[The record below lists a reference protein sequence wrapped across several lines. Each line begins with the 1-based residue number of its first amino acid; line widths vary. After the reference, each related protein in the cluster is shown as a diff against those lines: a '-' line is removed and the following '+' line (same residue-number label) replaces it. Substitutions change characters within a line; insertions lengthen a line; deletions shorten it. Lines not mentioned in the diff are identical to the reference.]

1 MLAALF
7 GVIGSVVGGSFV
19 LVALVWQFRRQNR
32 AALQAL
38 MIEVENNAEI
48 AEQMIADRGTG
59 RFPDGRPDPGWL
71 KHAIWDS
78 QLPFLVQIL
87 DKLTITAVVE
97 AYGTLEPIPRML
109 VQVEVP
115 IGIPI
120 QQPHY
125 NRGGWIEAQIDRI
138 HTSFHAAEGAL
149 RDLENQMMSESW
161 EHRCWVGLE
170 KMRQRLPGTRSR

>member
-1 MLAALF
+1 MLTALF
-7 GVIGSVVGGSFV
+7 GFIGSVVGGSFV

-87 DKLTITAVVE
+87 DKLTVTAVVE

-109 VQVEVP
+109 VQGGVP
-115 IGIPI
+115 I
-120 QQPHY
+120 PHY
-125 NRGGWIEAQIDRI
+125 SRGGWIEAQIDRI
-138 HTSFHAAEGAL
+138 YTSFHAAEGAL
-149 RDLENQMMSESW
+149 RDLENQMTSESW
-161 EHRCWVGLE
+161 KHRCRLSLE
-170 KMRQRLPGTRSR
+170 KMRGRLPWVRSR